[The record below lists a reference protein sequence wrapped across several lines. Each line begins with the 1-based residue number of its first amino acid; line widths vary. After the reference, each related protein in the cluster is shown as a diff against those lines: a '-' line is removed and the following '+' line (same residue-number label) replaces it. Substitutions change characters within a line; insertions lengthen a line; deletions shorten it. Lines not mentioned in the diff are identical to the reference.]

1 MKQFVV
7 IGLGRFGVSVAT
19 ELYRMGHEVLA
30 IDRSVERVEEIADSV
45 THAVCADATDEAE
58 LGSLG
63 LRNFDVAVV
72 SIGSDL
78 QASILVTMLCKE
90 LGVKYVLTKAK
101 SDLHAKVLQRVG
113 ADKVVFPERDMGART
128 AYNLVSTN
136 ILDYIELSPDYSLV
150 EISVPPQW
158 VGKNMRELNLR
169 LYVYLF
175 VMAIRHVGGDI
186 SVAPQGIDAPGEG
199 RRARGHRLQCEHLQ
213 AGGHGRPVSAGRA
226 ALTPV
231 DADDLDVLVE
241 GLDDLLRGL
250 SVGCHLIGA
259 HWDMPTPWP

>member
-101 SDLHAKVLQRVG
+101 SDLHAKVLRKIG
-113 ADKVVFPERDMGART
+113 ADRVIFPERDMGARLARSIIT
-128 AYNLVSTN
+128 PNVLELMNLSDDYQIMEIRVPERWVGDTIIGVNVRRKYGVNILAIHRADRFLVSPA
-136 ILDYIELSPDYSLV
+136 PD
-150 EISVPPQW
+150 
-158 VGKNMRELNLR
+158 
-169 LYVYLF
+169 
-175 VMAIRHVGGDI
+175 MAF
-186 SVAPQGIDAPGEG
+186 
-199 RRARGHRLQCEHLQ
+199 
-213 AGGHGRPVSAGRA
+213 
-226 ALTPV
+226 
-231 DADDLDVLVE
+231 VE
-241 GLDDLLRGL
+241 GDTLLVMGKREDIERLD
-250 SVGCHLIGA
+250 A
-259 HWDMPTPWP
+259 

>member
-78 QASILVTMLCKE
+78 QASILVTTLCKD
-90 LGVKYVLTKAK
+90 LGVKFVLTKAK
-101 SDLHAKVLQRVG
+101 SALHAKVLQRVG
-113 ADKVVFPERDMGART
+113 ADKVVFPEWDMGIRT

-169 LYVYLF
+169 VRYGIN

-186 SVAPQGIDAPGEG
+186 SVAPQGIDALEK
-199 RRARGHRLQCEHLQ
+199 
-213 AGGHGRPVSAGRA
+213 
-226 ALTPV
+226 
-231 DADDLDVLVE
+231 DDVLVA
-241 GLDDLLRGL
+241 
-250 SVGCHLIGA
+250 IGSNA
-259 HWDMPTPWP
+259 SISKLEDMAGR

>member
-113 ADKVVFPERDMGART
+113 ADKVVFPERDMGCAHGRTTSCRPTSWTTSSSRPTIPWSRSASRRSGWART
-128 AYNLVSTN
+128 CGSSTCACATASTSWPSATSAGT
-136 ILDYIELSPDYSLV
+136 SPS
-150 EISVPPQW
+150 
-158 VGKNMRELNLR
+158 R
-169 LYVYLF
+169 
-175 VMAIRHVGGDI
+175 
-186 SVAPQGIDAPGEG
+186 
-199 RRARGHRLQCEHLQ
+199 RRASTPWRRTTCSWPSGSNASISKLEDM
-213 AGGHGRPVSAGRA
+213 AGR
-226 ALTPV
+226 
-231 DADDLDVLVE
+231 
-241 GLDDLLRGL
+241 
-250 SVGCHLIGA
+250 
-259 HWDMPTPWP
+259 

>member
-30 IDRSVERVEEIADSV
+30 IDRSVERVEEIAD
-45 THAVCADATDEAE
+45 
-58 LGSLG
+58 
-63 LRNFDVAVV
+63 

-169 LYVYLF
+169 VRYGIN

-186 SVAPQGIDAPGEG
+186 SVAPQGIDALEK
-199 RRARGHRLQCEHLQ
+199 
-213 AGGHGRPVSAGRA
+213 
-226 ALTPV
+226 
-231 DADDLDVLVE
+231 DDVLVA
-241 GLDDLLRGL
+241 
-250 SVGCHLIGA
+250 IGSNA
-259 HWDMPTPWP
+259 SISKLEDMAGR

>member
-78 QASILVTMLCKE
+78 
-90 LGVKYVLTKAK
+90 
-101 SDLHAKVLQRVG
+101 HAKVLQRVG

-169 LYVYLF
+169 VRYGIN

-186 SVAPQGIDAPGEG
+186 SVAPQGIDALEK
-199 RRARGHRLQCEHLQ
+199 
-213 AGGHGRPVSAGRA
+213 
-226 ALTPV
+226 
-231 DADDLDVLVE
+231 DDVLVA
-241 GLDDLLRGL
+241 
-250 SVGCHLIGA
+250 IGSNA
-259 HWDMPTPWP
+259 SISKLEDMAGR

>member
-19 ELYRMGHEVLA
+19 ELYKMGHEVLA
-30 IDRSVERVEEIADSV
+30 IDTDIERIEEIADNV

-58 LGSLG
+58 LTALG
-63 LRNFDVAVV
+63 LRNFDVAVIA
-72 SIGSDL
+72 IGGDI

-101 SDLHAKVLQRVG
+101 SDLHAKVLTRVG

-150 EISVPPQW
+150 EISVPTLWEGQ
-158 VGKNMRELNLR
+158 NMKELNLR
-169 LYVYLF
+169 VRYGIN
-175 VMAIRHVGGDI
+175 VMAIRHPSGDI
-186 SVAPQGIDAPGEG
+186 SVAPQGTDMLEKN
-199 RRARGHRLQCEHLQ
+199 
-213 AGGHGRPVSAGRA
+213 
-226 ALTPV
+226 
-231 DADDLDVLVE
+231 DVLVA
-241 GLDDLLRGL
+241 
-250 SVGCHLIGA
+250 IGSNNSIA
-259 HWDMPTPWP
+259 KLEDFAGK

>member
-19 ELYRMGHEVLA
+19 ELYKMGHEVLA
-30 IDRSVERVEEIADSV
+30 IDTDIERIEEIADTV

-58 LGSLG
+58 LTALG
-63 LRNFDVAVV
+63 LRNFDVAV
-72 SIGSDL
+72 IGIGDDI

-101 SDLHAKVLQRVG
+101 SDLHAKVLTRVG

-150 EISVPPQW
+150 EISVPTLWEGQ
-158 VGKNMRELNLR
+158 NMKELNLR
-169 LYVYLF
+169 VRYGIN
-175 VMAIRHVGGDI
+175 VMAIRHPSGDI
-186 SVAPQGIDAPGEG
+186 SVAPQGTDMLEKN
-199 RRARGHRLQCEHLQ
+199 
-213 AGGHGRPVSAGRA
+213 
-226 ALTPV
+226 
-231 DADDLDVLVE
+231 DVLVA
-241 GLDDLLRGL
+241 
-250 SVGCHLIGA
+250 IGSNNSIA
-259 HWDMPTPWP
+259 KLEDFAGK